1 MTDARRNEWRS
12 LRLTP
17 QRQQFL
23 EKLVRSETARER
35 LKLGVFSSTT
45 WRPIEP
51 FLTGEL
57 LVEDLAL
64 EIEFHEYEGMVR
76 ELASGEAALD
86 VALLVLDSPDGYG
99 GLYEAAPFSD
109 EEEAKLRDGLTARV
123 ERLARRS
130 SSVLVALP
138 PSPSPTVVGTG
149 GAVARRVRRFVD
161 DWE

>member
-99 GLYEAAPFSD
+99 GLY
-109 EEEAKLRDGLTARV
+109 
-123 ERLARRS
+123 
-130 SSVLVALP
+130 
-138 PSPSPTVVGTG
+138 
-149 GAVARRVRRFVD
+149 
-161 DWE
+161 